1 VFFSF
6 VVSSATPYTPHVWLG
21 CQFVT

>member
-1 VFFSF
+1 VFFSS